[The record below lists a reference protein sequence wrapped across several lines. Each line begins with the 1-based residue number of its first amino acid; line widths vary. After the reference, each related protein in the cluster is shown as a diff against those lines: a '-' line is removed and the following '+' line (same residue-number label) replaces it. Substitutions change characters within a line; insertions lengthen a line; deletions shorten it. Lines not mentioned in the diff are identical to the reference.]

1 MISKNDVQCRTGVV
15 NGYYSN
21 EYYSN
26 ESVMSND
33 QSWDATPNTMV
44 M

>member
-15 NGYYSN
+15 NG
-21 EYYSN
+21 YYSN